1 MNRIDRLIGILI
13 RLQGRPQTAGQLADR
28 FEVSQRTILRD
39 IDALS
44 QVGVPIIAT
53 TGRNGGYEIAS
64 GFWLPP
70 LHLTPEEATVVLLA
84 LDQLGDETSSPLGAA
99 HRTVLEKVRSTLHP
113 ATRTVVDSNRRLLQV
128 VRDGVA
134 PSDAVLTRM
143 RSAVEQQ
150 EWVEITYAGVNGTSI
165 RAILPTLI
173 YVAGGRWYTRA
184 IDARRSGVRHF
195 RIDRMELVRSTTA
208 PPNGDEIIRRA
219 TSEAKPY
226 ADVSHPEVCA
236 RLTPKGMIFAL
247 DHPDLRAAVVPD
259 GEGGRLAFRCP
270 PEELPYYGRE
280 LLRLGPDVTVD
291 SPAELR
297 RWMTRWLDTLMM
309 HHQGSP
315 ET

>member
-13 RLQGRPQTAGQLADR
+13 RLQGQPQTAGQLADR

-44 QVGVPIIAT
+44 QIGVPIIAT

-70 LHLTPEEATVVLLA
+70 LRLTPEEATVVLLA

-99 HRTVLEKVRSTLHP
+99 HRMVLEKVRSTLHP
-113 ATRTVVDSNRRLLQV
+113 ATRTVVDSNRRSLQV

-143 RSAVEQQ
+143 RSAVELQ

-165 RAILPTLI
+165 RAILPMLI

-208 PPNGDEIIRRA
+208 PPNGDEIFRRA

-226 ADVSHPEVCA
+226 ADVSHPEVRA
-236 RLTPKGMIFAL
+236 RLTPKGTIFAR
-247 DHPDLRAAVVPD
+247 DHPDFRDSIIPD
-259 GEGGRLAFRCP
+259 RNGVQLVFRCP
-270 PEELPYYGRE
+270 PGELPYYGRE
-280 LLRLGPDVTVD
+280 LLRFG
-291 SPAELR
+291 AEVQVSAPVELK
-297 RWMTRWLDTLMM
+297 RWMIACLNDLLQ
-309 HHQGSP
+309 HHQMDP
-315 ET
+315 ES